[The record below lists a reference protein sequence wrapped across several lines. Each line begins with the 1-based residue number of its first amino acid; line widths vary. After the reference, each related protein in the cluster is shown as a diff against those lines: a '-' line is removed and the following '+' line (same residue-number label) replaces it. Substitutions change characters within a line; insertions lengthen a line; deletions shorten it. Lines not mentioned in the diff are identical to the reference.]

1 MAFSTTNYLRL
12 LQALLPKGRAW
23 NRDDGSTLTEVLQA
37 QADELARVDGRSDVL
52 LNERDTRLTSEL
64 LVEHEIDLGLPDT
77 CSVEGETIQ
86 ERRRAAHAKLITLGQ
101 QNPAYFIELALA
113 FGWTITIT
121 EYTPF
126 WCGVAGSGDP
136 CGDQET
142 IFYWKVTIAYGSGD
156 IIYFLCGSS
165 EAGDPLLYIPGTSG
179 LICMLNKYKP
189 AHTTLIFDYS
199 GPEFDRAYNTA
210 FDSLPSGDEDYL
222 EGAFWREF
230 GSGFDVH
237 YGGEFDRGAFDITDF
252 RRPA

>member
-1 MAFSTTNYLRL
+1 MAFNTTNYLRL

-23 NRDDGSTLTEVLQA
+23 NRDDGSMLTEVLQA

-64 LVEHEIDLGLPDT
+64 LIEHETDLGLPDT
-77 CSVEGETIQ
+77 CSTEGETIQ
-86 ERRRAAHAKLITLGQ
+86 ERRRAAHAKLIALGQ

-126 WCGVAGSGDP
+126 WCGVGGSGEP

-142 IFYWKVTIAYGSGD
+142 IFYWKVSIAYGSGD
-156 IIYFLCGSS
+156 IIYFLCDSS
-165 EAGDPLLYIPGTSG
+165 ESGDPISYIPGTES
-179 LICMLNKYKP
+179 LVCLLSKYKP
-189 AHTTLIFDYS
+189 AHTVFFFDYV
-199 GPEFDRAYNTA
+199 GPEFDRAYSAA
-210 FDSLPSGDEDYL
+210 FDSLPSESEGYL

-252 RRPA
+252 RQPA